1 MLIAALR
8 SALASYAQRT
18 GRLLRLYRLACHPDG
33 YAWGE
38 ILRRHGGLRAMGEG
52 CCIQQNVTFTD
63 PSYVQLGNNVHLT
76 GCTVFGHDGSVNMIK
91 RGWNT
96 SVDRVGKVDIRD
108 NVFVGHQAI
117 ITPGVTIGPNAIV
130 AAGAVVTRDVPPG
143 TIVAG
148 TPAKQ
153 IASMEAHIEKL
164 QASTA
169 QLPWRD
175 HPFMQAA
182 YRGPSDASL
191 DQARAEHWFGKST
204 ADAACAP
211 ISENDRAADAQT
223 PRSLWRRMARMASF
237 SKLISAFT
245 LRTGRLRWLYR
256 RVCRPGGDAWAEL
269 LRRHGGLRSMGKN
282 CYIMT
287 NVVITDP
294 SHTRL
299 GNNVRLTGC
308 TIFGHDGSVAMLKQG
323 WNVAID
329 SVGKV
334 DIRDNVF
341 IGHQAIIMPGVTIG
355 PNAIVAAGAVVT
367 RDVPPGTIVAGMPAK
382 PVSSIDSYIGKL
394 KAEMAE
400 LPWREHPYMHPGYTG
415 PSDEHLDRAR
425 IAHFFKDPQQPP
437 ANLEAR

>member
-1 MLIAALR
+1 MSALR
-8 SALASYAQRT
+8 SALATYTQRT
-18 GRLLRLYRLACHPDG
+18 GRLRRLYRIACHPDG

-38 ILRRHGGLRAMGEG
+38 LLRRHGGLHAMGEG

-63 PSYVQLGNNVHLT
+63 PSYVRLGSNVHLT

-91 RGWNT
+91 RGWNAA
-96 SVDRVGKVDIRD
+96 VDRVGKVDIRD

-117 ITPGVTIGPNAIV
+117 ITPGVSIGPNAIV
-130 AAGAVVTRDVPPG
+130 AAGAVVTHDVLPG

-148 TPAKQ
+148 APAKQ
-153 IASMEAHIEKL
+153 IATMEAHIQKL
-164 QASTA
+164 QSAMA

-175 HPFMQAA
+175 HPYMRAS

-191 DQARAEHWFGKST
+191 DQVRAEHWFGKST
-204 ADAACAP
+204 GDASCAP
-211 ISENDRAADAQT
+211 VAQHEDAGGAQSQRA
-223 PRSLWRRMARMASF
+223 LWSRRLRKASF
-237 SKLISAFT
+237 RNLLAAYT

-269 LRRHGGLRSMGKN
+269 LRRHGGLRAMGKN
-282 CYIMT
+282 CYIMP
-287 NVVITDP
+287 NVTITDP

-299 GNNVRLTGC
+299 GSNVRLTGC

-355 PNAIVAAGAVVT
+355 PDAIVAAGAVVT
-367 RDVPPGTIVAGMPAK
+367 RDVPSGSIVAGMPAK
-382 PVSSIDSYIGKL
+382 PVGSVDAYIGKL
-394 KAEMAE
+394 KAQMSE
-400 LPWREHPYMHPGYTG
+400 LPWREHPYMQPGYTG
-415 PSDEHLDRAR
+415 PSNEHLDRMR
-425 IAHFFKDPQQPP
+425 IAHFFGDAGHPTAGVVAK
-437 ANLEAR
+437 